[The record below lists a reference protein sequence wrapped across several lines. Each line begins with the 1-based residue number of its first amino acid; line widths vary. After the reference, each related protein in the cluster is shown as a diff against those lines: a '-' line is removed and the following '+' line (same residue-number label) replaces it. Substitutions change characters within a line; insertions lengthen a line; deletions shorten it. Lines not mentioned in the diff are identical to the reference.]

1 MCQVRPPPSEYAF
14 LKSVLG
20 GGRKEGMTRGQRG
33 PLMPWATH
41 VIQWRVQWVAK
52 ARAGANPIKARP
64 SSDWSLQLDSMKLES
79 LVSANQLCCAE
90 YVLESC
96 THRPSRQ
103 KSRKQAKAAVRRI
116 NLGSVIGTKSNT
128 ASYAGNRIVKSN

>member
-1 MCQVRPPPSEYAF
+1 
-14 LKSVLG
+14 
-20 GGRKEGMTRGQRG
+20 MTRGQRG

-79 LVSANQLCCAE
+79 LVSAYQLWCAE

-103 KSRKQAKAAVRRI
+103 KSRKQVKFVLAADQPGFGDWDEVVTRH
-116 NLGSVIGTKSNT
+116 G
-128 ASYAGNRIVKSN
+128 